1 MESSFC
7 ILLTDRNRHVRE
19 LLRRELSGEGYRV
32 ETARDGRE
40 VLGFLYHV
48 ATIDLLILDLDIPYV
63 AEAGLL
69 RKLGQLRP
77 ELPVIIHSFSQ
88 EEGGPLMSL
97 QTAAFLEKSENTD
110 RLKTMV
116 REVLARNYPDRM
128 EIEGSRP

>member
-1 MESSFC
+1 MEPSFS

-19 LLRRELSGEGYRV
+19 LLCRELTGEGYRV

-63 AEAGLL
+63 AEVGLL
-69 RKLGQLRP
+69 RKLSQLRP

-88 EEGGPLMSL
+88 EDAGPFMSL
-97 QTAAFLEKSENTD
+97 QAAAFLEKSENTD
-110 RLKTMV
+110 HLKTMV
-116 REVLARNYPDRM
+116 HGMLVKAYPDRA
-128 EIEGSRP
+128 EGGHR